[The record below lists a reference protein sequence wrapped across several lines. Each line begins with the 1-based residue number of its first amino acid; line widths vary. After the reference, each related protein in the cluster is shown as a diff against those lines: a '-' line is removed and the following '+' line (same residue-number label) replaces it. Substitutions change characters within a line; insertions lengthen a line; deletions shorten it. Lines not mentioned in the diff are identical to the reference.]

1 MSKQAIIVAFKAG
14 SNKQETCWI
23 TDAYPHEQLFLEY
36 FFEWVSSGLSFI
48 LYVGILL
55 RVRGNLIHSKS
66 GWHLRFVPRHER
78 WQLAINRDWLDSSML
93 TVAARLLWYP
103 ISYIILLLPISFSR
117 LYAFGG
123 DEVPFGVTIVAD
135 TLFDLQGFV
144 NVILLYATH
153 RLIPDPTVLP
163 NAAPRKAIDLK
174 SSEAKGITPF
184 TLLLSSEPESAELQA
199 PEANRRLTTVP
210 KEVVSASYVPTMTS
224 RMSLNQRD
232 ADRLSVESFDSVDSH
247 TPLSFSAV

>member
-1 MSKQAIIVAFKAG
+1 M
-14 SNKQETCWI
+14 
-23 TDAYPHEQLFLEY
+23 
-36 FFEWVSSGLSFI
+36 
-48 LYVGILL
+48 
-55 RVRGNLIHSKS
+55 
-66 GWHLRFVPRHER
+66 
-78 WQLAINRDWLDSSML
+78 
-93 TVAARLLWYP
+93 
-103 ISYIILLLPISFSR
+103 LPISFSR

-135 TLFDLQGFV
+135 TLFDLQGKPTTPIHGRIQTHAILSGFV

-199 PEANRRLTTVP
+199 PEANRRLTTLP
-210 KEVVSASYVPTMTS
+210 REVVSASYVPTMTS
-224 RMSLNQRD
+224 RMSPNQRD